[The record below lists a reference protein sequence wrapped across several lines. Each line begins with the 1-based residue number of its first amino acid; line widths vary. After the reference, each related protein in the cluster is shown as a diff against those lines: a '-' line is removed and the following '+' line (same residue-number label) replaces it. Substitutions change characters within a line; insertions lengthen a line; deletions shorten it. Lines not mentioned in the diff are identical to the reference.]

1 MPTYALLNVNM
12 TLLFTATLI
21 NCTFFT
27 RSVGQ
32 MISLIMIIG
41 IWIILFESYSS
52 RKFDEHAIF
61 DELNMQEKIKFIIP
75 DSLSVLY
82 IAHMFMM
89 LLIFFILIS
98 LAALNLKLADT
109 AIEKLN
115 KLRADRFCELMA
127 FETNPYI
134 VFSTKT
140 DKPEAS
146 YSM

>member
-1 MPTYALLNVNM
+1 MNL
-12 TLLFTATLI
+12 
-21 NCTFFT
+21 
-27 RSVGQ
+27 
-32 MISLIMIIG
+32 
-41 IWIILFESYSS
+41 
-52 RKFDEHAIF
+52 
-61 DELNMQEKIKFIIP
+61 QEETKFIIP
-75 DSLSVLY
+75 DNLSVLY
-82 IAHMFMM
+82 IAHMFLM
-89 LLIFFILIS
+89 LLIFFFMIS

-140 DKPEAS
+140 DKPEES